1 MKITLTDDQA
11 LVLSDWMSRV
21 LHRED
26 FAALVD
32 DRAVW
37 SALLKINGS
46 LETQSSVIFDPT
58 YGDQLEAARERLIA
72 QLGDFGDPS
81 APRLGPMGLTEGHD
95 Q

>member
-1 MKITLTDDQA
+1 MKIEMTEDQA

-26 FAALVD
+26 FSALVD

-46 LETQSSVIFDPT
+46 LETQLSVIFDPT
-58 YGDQLEAARERLIA
+58 YSDQLNAARERLIS
-72 QLGDFGDPS
+72 QLGEFGE
-81 APRLGPMGLTEGHD
+81 R
-95 Q
+95 